1 MVKKSKTAKRKP
13 TKRQTKK
20 SPKSVKTKKKSHNMK
35 TTVLKPKKSFFN
47 TMLFR
52 LRGKTED
59 SLELIPNKEK
69 MHSNEMNDKPKVVL
83 IHAEWCGHCKRLMP
97 DWKIMKEDL
106 MNNHKMTEDDFYEI
120 ESEELHEKLPEVNKY
135 IHVGEPIETEGY
147 PTIGKIHKGKFIK
160 YGDERS
166 IENLKKFFVNV
177 A

>member
-47 TMLFR
+47 TILFR

-83 IHAEWCGHCKRLMP
+83 IHAEWC
-97 DWKIMKEDL
+97 
-106 MNNHKMTEDDFYEI
+106 
-120 ESEELHEKLPEVNKY
+120 
-135 IHVGEPIETEGY
+135 
-147 PTIGKIHKGKFIK
+147 
-160 YGDERS
+160 
-166 IENLKKFFVNV
+166 
-177 A
+177 